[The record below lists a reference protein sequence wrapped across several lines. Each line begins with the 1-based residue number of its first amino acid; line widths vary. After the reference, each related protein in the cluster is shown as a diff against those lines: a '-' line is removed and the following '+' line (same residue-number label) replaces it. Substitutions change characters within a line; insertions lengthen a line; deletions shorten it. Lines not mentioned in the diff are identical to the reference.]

1 MTTYFPILI
10 KLAIGLLA
18 LIIQINIMGKVNL
31 APTSALDQVQNY
43 VLGGI
48 IGAVIYF
55 DTITI
60 FQFTIVLIIWTML
73 VMSLKFAK
81 QHNNLVK
88 KLIDG
93 QPRVVIERGQVRVD
107 NVLRASMTA
116 DELMFKLRT
125 QGIYKIADVKRAI
138 LEQNGQLT
146 VIEFGDDSIKYP
158 IIYDGQINVDVLE
171 MIDKTEDWLN
181 DQVKA
186 QGYQHIGD
194 IFIGEF
200 IDGEVRL
207 VAYHKTQS

>member
-18 LIIQINIMGKVNL
+18 LIIQINIMGKGNL

-48 IGAVIYF
+48 IGAVIYS

-60 FQFTIVLIIWTML
+60 LQFTIVLIIWTML

-171 MIDKTEDWLN
+171 MVDKTEDWLN

>member
-18 LIIQINIMGKVNL
+18 LIIQINIMGKGNL

-48 IGAVIYF
+48 IGAVIYS

-171 MIDKTEDWLN
+171 MVDKTEDWLN